1 MGKKTYEELLKIAES
16 RLEEMD
22 EQMQM
27 LDPSDLGGGRK
38 GRAAYDEIFRVLNGA
53 KFRDKRGKAF
63 PPPVWQSLRELS
75 AVFFRPL
82 FIQLADGLV

>member
-1 MGKKTYEELLKIAES
+1 MDYEELLKIAGA

-38 GRAAYDEIFRVLNGA
+38 GREAYNEIFRIYWRFAETGNMKL
-53 KFRDKRGKAF
+53 F
-63 PPPVWQSLRELS
+63 E
-75 AVFFRPL
+75 AVADR
-82 FIQLADGLV
+82 LAEVTGDRI